1 MVRGWFGA
9 SACLKRLFMSCPPR
23 GEFRMQINFKLV
35 TGAKVGVIASGDWV
49 TVTNGVPLIIV

>member
-1 MVRGWFGA
+1 
-9 SACLKRLFMSCPPR
+9 MSCPPR